1 MKQNEP
7 ANPKNLRDERST
19 MTTGISGSAAE
30 ISGYADIGMKKEALR
45 LIRRVLAKRRI
56 LSEEFGEAVRTIGV
70 FFDFE
75 KWKARLE
82 AAYDGQSRK
91 FKRKTGPYMVELY

>member
-1 MKQNEP
+1 MKQSEP
-7 ANPKNLRDERST
+7 ANPKNPRLQQNT
-19 MTTGISGSAAE
+19 ICIQGSDIAAE

-75 KWKARLE
+75 
-82 AAYDGQSRK
+82 
-91 FKRKTGPYMVELY
+91 